1 MPYMSMARLEG
12 VETPVAE
19 KLLLT
24 VEEAAQRL
32 GITRSKL
39 YVYVMAGTILSVKIG
54 KSRRIPTHA
63 LDAYVERLVEEQVGQ
78 RGGAA

>member
-1 MPYMSMARLEG
+1 MPD
-12 VETPVAE
+12 

-32 GITRSKL
+32 GMTRSKL
-39 YVYVMAGTILSVKIG
+39 YPLMMAGAILSVKIG

-63 LDAYVERLVEEQVGQ
+63 LNTYVERLVEEQVGQ
-78 RGGAA
+78 RGGVA